1 MDMGTSDMMGV
12 GDSGPLTSAGFNMSN
27 ATDAANFL
35 DAILDDSDFMPL
47 NKDIVKAFWYG
58 MVVIIG
64 IAGFY
69 NAYTLIVTMARS
81 VDELYSGWKTLLS
94 ASLDYELRQRTSYI
108 QRGPQI
114 Y

>member
-1 MDMGTSDMMGV
+1 MDMGTSDMLSV

-27 ATDAANFL
+27 VTDAANFL

-47 NKDIVKAFWYG
+47 NKDIVKAFWYA
-58 MVVIIG
+58 MVIVIG
-64 IAGFY
+64 IAGIY
-69 NAYTLIVTMARS
+69 NAYTLIVTTARS
-81 VDELYSGWKTLLS
+81 VDELYSDQKMLLS
-94 ASLDYELRQRTSYI
+94 ASLDYELRQRTSHI